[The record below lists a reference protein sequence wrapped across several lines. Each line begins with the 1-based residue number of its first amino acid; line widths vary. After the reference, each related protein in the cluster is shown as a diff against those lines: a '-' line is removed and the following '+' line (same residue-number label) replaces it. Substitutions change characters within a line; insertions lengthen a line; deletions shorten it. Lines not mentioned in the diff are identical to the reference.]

1 MMNTIALE
9 MAVASVMVV
18 MGTWISYLVAIPRNK
33 VPVRP
38 LGSIIMQCLGIGLA
52 VSAILSRDQNSGLAV
67 VAVIIPAFFAMMMG
81 LIFLWLLTQR
91 KTPIGQIKVKIGDKL
106 LPFEAATSEGAVF
119 HSDELAGKRVIM
131 KFFRGGW

>member
-1 MMNTIALE
+1 MNTIALKL
-9 MAVASVMVV
+9 AVAGVVVV
-18 MGTWISYLVAIPRNK
+18 MGTWISYVLTIPRNK

-52 VSAILSRDQNSGLAV
+52 ISAILGRDQNSGLAV
-67 VAVIIPAFFAMMMG
+67 MAVIIPAFFAMMMG

-119 HSDELAGKRVIM
+119 HSDELAGKRVLM

>member
-1 MMNTIALE
+1 LNTIALE
-9 MAVASVMVV
+9 MALAGVVVV

-52 VSAILSRDQNSGLAV
+52 ISAILGRDQNSGLSV
-67 VAVIIPAFFAMMMG
+67 VAVIIPATFAMMMG

-91 KTPIGQIKVKIGDKL
+91 KTPIGQIKIKIGDKL
-106 LPFEAATSEGAVF
+106 LPFEATTSEGARF
-119 HSDELAGKRVIM
+119 HTDELAGKRILM